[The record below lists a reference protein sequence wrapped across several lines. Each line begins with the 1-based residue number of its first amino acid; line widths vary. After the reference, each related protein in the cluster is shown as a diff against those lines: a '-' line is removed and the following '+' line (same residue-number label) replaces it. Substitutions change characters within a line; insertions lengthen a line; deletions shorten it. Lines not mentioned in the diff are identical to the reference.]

1 MWPISSELNQSS
13 IRGNHVDKR
22 LIGTHDGVVLAGTR
36 V

>member
-1 MWPISSELNQSS
+1 MADLLRAQSEA

-22 LIGTHDGVVLAGTR
+22 PIGTHDGVVLADPR